1 MDRLVIQAEYSREVA
16 AQAAGDETV
25 LPRLRRAMEER
36 LRTVIGVWPTVQL
49 QPPDALPRSEFKA
62 RRVIDNRDLFH
73 SLRGGG

>member
-1 MDRLVIQAEYSREVA
+1 
-16 AQAAGDETV
+16 
-25 LPRLRRAMEER
+25 MEER

-49 QPPDALPRSEFKA
+49 QPPDALPRTEFKA